1 MLQYKCKM
9 KGKTGTSQNKS
20 KKGHD
25 QREKVGKKMTKREF
39 MEKVIAMGNDELKE
53 FAESEIA
60 KLDARNAHRK
70 EMPSKKSKE
79 NEPIKANIID
89 FLNGKDF
96 TVASEIA
103 KGLELTTQKV
113 SALCRQLVE
122 NGILAVTDVK
132 VKGKGTQKGYK
143 VA

>member
-1 MLQYKCKM
+1 
-9 KGKTGTSQNKS
+9 
-20 KKGHD
+20 
-25 QREKVGKKMTKREF
+25 MTKREF

-79 NEPIKANIID
+79 NEPIKANIVD

-122 NGILAVTDVK
+122 NGTLTVSDVK

>member
-1 MLQYKCKM
+1 
-9 KGKTGTSQNKS
+9 
-20 KKGHD
+20 
-25 QREKVGKKMTKREF
+25 MTKREF

-60 KLDARNAHRK
+60 KLDARNARRK

-89 FLNGKDF
+89 FLGGKDF

-103 KGLELTTQKV
+103 KGLKLTTQKV

-122 NGILAVTDVK
+122 NGMLTVTDVK

>member
-1 MLQYKCKM
+1 
-9 KGKTGTSQNKS
+9 
-20 KKGHD
+20 
-25 QREKVGKKMTKREF
+25 MTKREF

-79 NEPIKANIID
+79 NEPIKANIVD

-103 KGLELTTQKV
+103 NGLELTTQKV

-122 NGILAVTDVK
+122 NGVLAVTDVK

>member
-1 MLQYKCKM
+1 M
-9 KGKTGTSQNKS
+9 TT
-20 KKGHD
+20 
-25 QREKVGKKMTKREF
+25 REM
-39 MEKVIAMGNDELKE
+39 MEMVIAGGEITEEMQSKAKE
-53 FAESEIA
+53 IIEG
-60 KLDARNAHRK
+60 LDRRNAHRK

-103 KGLELTTQKV
+103 KGLKLTTQKV

-122 NGILAVTDVK
+122 NGMLTVTDVK

>member
-1 MLQYKCKM
+1 
-9 KGKTGTSQNKS
+9 
-20 KKGHD
+20 
-25 QREKVGKKMTKREF
+25 MTKREF

-60 KLDARNAHRK
+60 KLDTRNAHRK

-79 NEPIKANIID
+79 NEPIKANIVD

-143 VA
+143 VAQSLLTVTETVIEMWRFFLIKSL

>member
-1 MLQYKCKM
+1 
-9 KGKTGTSQNKS
+9 
-20 KKGHD
+20 
-25 QREKVGKKMTKREF
+25 MTKREF

-79 NEPIKANIID
+79 NEPIKANIVD
-89 FLNGKDF
+89 FLNEKDF

-122 NGILAVTDVK
+122 NGILVVTDVK

-143 VA
+143 VAQTYRHENRHRNVAVFFL